1 MERKLEEEKN
11 IAYATASSFA
21 NVSPRNYQKILKSDC
36 AGLFGIVP
44 SPILVEYL
52 TGNL

>member
-1 MERKLEEEKN
+1 MERELEEEKN
-11 IAYATASSFA
+11 IAYATASSFT
-21 NVSPRNYQKILKSDC
+21 NVSPRNYRKILKSDC

-44 SPILVEYL
+44 SPILAEYL